1 MMELDDLK
9 DEQDE
14 NPRKKEGFYDNS
26 KKNDWKQ
33 NFLDINSIDEYIKKE
48 GHKDLQKFT
57 IIDCIG
63 KGSESLVYKVKFNGS
78 NKIFALKVIKKLKN
92 KINLDELTI
101 CRRLKHKNLINTL
114 CYYADKNT
122 QFDYMIMEMGNSNLI
137 SFVRKILKRL
147 TISETFL
154 CMAAYQTLQGLA
166 YLHRLNIAHLDI
178 KPQNLIITDFLDIKI
193 IDFSVA
199 MDYGKYTKDV
209 KLPYVGTTC
218 LMAPEIIKTK
228 RVKKKDMQK
237 IDLFSLGVTIYM
249 LAFGDFPFNMTRD
262 DSDEEIYQKIKSGW
276 KVEDHYNE
284 FSTNFIEFL
293 NGLLESDINKRMTID
308 EALNSHFIR
317 GAQILMNEKENTNN
331 ANCFLSYLITDHF
344 RSFNEY
350 MSIKS

>member
-9 DEQDE
+9 DDQDE
-14 NPRKKEGFYDNS
+14 NLRKKEGFYDNS
-26 KKNDWKQ
+26 KQNDWKK
-33 NFLDINSIDEYIKKE
+33 NFLDINTIDEYIKKE

-63 KGSESLVYKVKFNGS
+63 KGSESLVYKVKFNSS
-78 NKIFALKVIKKLKN
+78 NKIFALKVIKKHKN
-92 KINLDELTI
+92 KINLDELTV

-137 SFVRKILKRL
+137 NFVRKVLKRL

-154 CMAAYQTLQGLA
+154 CMAAYQALQGLA
-166 YLHRLNIAHLDI
+166 YLHRLNIAHLDM
-178 KPQNLIITDFLDIKI
+178 KPQNLIITDYLDIKI
-193 IDFSVA
+193 IDFSVS
-199 MDYGKYTKDV
+199 MDYGK
-209 KLPYVGTTC
+209 C
-218 LMAPEIIKTK
+218 
-228 RVKKKDMQK
+228 MQK
-237 IDLFSLGVTIYM
+237 IDLFSLGVTIYV

-262 DSDEEIYQKIKSGW
+262 DSDKEMYQKIKSGW
-276 KVEDHYNE
+276 KVEDNYNE

-317 GAQILMNEKENTNN
+317 GAQILMNEKENINN
-331 ANCFLSYLITDHF
+331 ANSFLSYLITDHF

-350 MSIKS
+350 MFNKS